1 MFTSLSLAS
10 YWSTSI
16 VAANAF
22 IFLNLLGALLL
33 GLIVGY
39 ERAYHGRAAG
49 MRTYGMV
56 CMASTALTLIAGHPE
71 FWFGAHGGFLANAD
85 PTKVIQGIVTG
96 IGFLGAGIIMKDGT
110 NISGLTSAASIW
122 ASSAIGIM
130 VGVGFYLAAILL
142 ALISVLC
149 MMYVVRLETW
159 LPSHHVIAVML
170 RYKVGFN
177 PQIQT
182 FHHLISAHQYGIEKD
197 SLAITQQ
204 GNQTEWHLKI
214 VNLTGNKS
222 ESIAGLSDQLKLIEG
237 IEDFQLT
244 YSHN

>member
-1 MFTSLSLAS
+1 
-10 YWSTSI
+10 
-16 VAANAF
+16 
-22 IFLNLLGALLL
+22 
-33 GLIVGY
+33 
-39 ERAYHGRAAG
+39 
-49 MRTYGMV
+49 
-56 CMASTALTLIAGHPE
+56 
-71 FWFGAHGGFLANAD
+71 
-85 PTKVIQGIVTG
+85 
-96 IGFLGAGIIMKDGT
+96 
-110 NISGLTSAASIW
+110 
-122 ASSAIGIM
+122 
-130 VGVGFYLAAILL
+130 
-142 ALISVLC
+142 